1 MKPTF
6 FARLCR
12 YYLLFSAGFIA
23 FLIALA
29 ILEKEGMPRVWIGH
43 LFMLATIVLY
53 ATIGLLSRTSNVLEY
68 YVAGRKV
75 PAMFNGMATAADWIS
90 AASFISLAGG
100 LYLHGFDGLAYI
112 MGWTGGYCLVAL
124 LIAPFLRKFGQY
136 TIPDF
141 LAERYRSPNGNGR
154 PVRIIAVCA
163 TIIVSFIYVV
173 AQIYAVGLIASR
185 FTGVDFSV
193 GIFLG
198 LASILVCSF
207 LGGMRAITWTQVAQY
222 IIILV
227 AFLIPAIW
235 LAVKHSDN
243 PIPQLA
249 YGKIL
254 AQLSAREQILE
265 KDPKEQQV
273 RAIFKQR
280 ADEYQDKLD
289 GLPAS
294 WENGRLQAQQ
304 RLDKIRLRN
313 ASLMDIRNAE
323 RALIAYPKS
332 AEDALQAWS
341 EARTTNLERS
351 LPMTPHATPF
361 PAENREQSDIKRNN
375 FLALAF
381 CLMLGT
387 AALPHLLMRSY
398 TTPSVHAS
406 RISVFWTLFFILL
419 IYLTIPALAVLVKY
433 DIYTA
438 LVGSE
443 FSQLPNWVS
452 YWANVDKLNPL
463 ISIVDT
469 NRDGIVQLAE
479 IAIDGDVLVLA
490 TPEIAGLPYVI
501 SGLVAAGGL
510 AAALS
515 TADGL
520 LLAISNALSHDV
532 YYKIVDPQAST
543 QKRVTISK
551 LLLLAVAFIAA
562 YIASQKPADI
572 LSLVGAA
579 FSLAAST
586 LFPALV
592 LGVFWKRANHH
603 GAIAG
608 MLAGFLVCLY
618 YMLHTNPILGGS
630 IANQWFH
637 IAPISAGVFGVPA
650 GLITLYVISMLTRPP
665 QRQIGALVDYL
676 RTPESLAAP
685 GLPPARNINGNSGNN
700 SNNSNNSNSGNSS
713 SSR

>member
-1 MKPTF
+1 MSEAAKRGPDAIRRRF
-6 FARLCR
+6 RRLSK
-12 YYLLFSAGFIA
+12 YYLHFTACFAA
-23 FLIALA
+23 FLLALTM
-29 ILEKEGMPRVWIGH
+29 LESEGMPRAWIGY
-43 LFMLATIVLY
+43 LFMFATIALY
-53 ATIGLLSRTSNVLEY
+53 ATIGVLSRTSNVSEY
-68 YVAGRKV
+68 YVAGRRV

-100 LYLHGFDGLAYI
+100 LYLRGFDGLAYI

-124 LIAPFLRKFGQY
+124 LIAPYLRKFAQY

-141 LAERYRSPNGNGR
+141 LAARYNGGADGKGTA
-154 PVRIIAVCA
+154 VRLIAVGA
-163 TIIVSFIYVV
+163 TIIVSFTYVV

-227 AFLIPAIW
+227 AFLIPTMW
-235 LAVKHSDN
+235 LSVKHADN
-243 PIPQLA
+243 PIPQVA
-249 YGKIL
+249 YGAVLQKL
-254 AQLSAREQILE
+254 AQREIALE
-265 KDPKEQQV
+265 TDPGEIQV
-273 RAIFKQR
+273 RAIFQKR
-280 ADEYQDKLD
+280 ADEYGLRLK

-294 WENGRLQAQQ
+294 WETGKQEIHR
-304 RLDKIRLRN
+304 RLDAVRRN
-313 ASLMDIRNAE
+313 NGSLAE
-323 RALIAYPKS
+323 WRATERQLLAYPKT
-332 AEDALQAWS
+332 AEEAARLWAEQQAANH
-341 EARTTNLERS
+341 ARAQAPERH
-351 LPMTPHATPF
+351 TTPF
-361 PAENREQSDIKRNN
+361 PGADAAQSDERRNN
-375 FLALAF
+375 FLALVV

-387 AALPHLLMRSY
+387 AALPHILMRSY
-398 TTPSVHAS
+398 TTPSVQET
-406 RISVFWTLFFILL
+406 RVSVFWTLFFILL
-419 IYLTIPALAVLVKY
+419 VYLTIPALAVLVKY
-433 DIYTA
+433 DVYA
-438 LVGSE
+438 HLVGSDY
-443 FSQLPNWVS
+443 SHLPTWIS
-452 YWANVDKLNPL
+452 YWANVDKVNPL
-463 ISIVDT
+463 IAVADV

-490 TPEIAGLPYVI
+490 TPEIGGLPYVI

-532 YYKIVDPQAST
+532 YYKVVDPNAST

-562 YIASQKPADI
+562 YAASQKPADI

-579 FSLAAST
+579 FSLAGSA

-592 LGVFWKRANHH
+592 MGVFWKRANHA
-603 GAIAG
+603 GAVAG
-608 MLAGFLVCLY
+608 MLAGFTVCLY

-630 IANQWFH
+630 IAGQWFH

-650 GLITLYVISMLTRPP
+650 GLAVLMAVSLCTAPP
-665 QRQIGALVDYL
+665 DLASNGFVDHI
-676 RTPESLAAP
+676 RAPE
-685 GLPPARNINGNSGNN
+685 
-700 SNNSNNSNSGNSS
+700 
-713 SSR
+713 

>member
-1 MKPTF
+1 MSRQANF
-6 FARLCR
+6 FQHLRN
-12 YYLLFSAGFIA
+12 YYLMFGAGFA
-23 FLIALA
+23 GFLATLAL
-29 ILEKEGMPRVWIGH
+29 LEKEGMPRIWIGYM
-43 LFMLATIVLY
+43 FMLATIVLY
-53 ATIGLLSRTSNVLEY
+53 ACIGLLSRTANVTEY
-68 YVAGRKV
+68 YVAGRRV
-75 PAMFNGMATAADWIS
+75 PALFNGMATAADWIS
-90 AASFISLAGG
+90 AASFISLAGV
-100 LYLHGFDGLAYI
+100 LYLRGFDGLAYI

-124 LIAPFLRKFGQY
+124 LIAPYLRKFGQY

-141 LAERYRSPNGNGR
+141 LAARYGGGAGGRGN
-154 PVRIIAVCA
+154 PVRLIAVGA
-163 TIIVSFIYVV
+163 TIIISFTYVV

-227 AFLIPAIW
+227 AFLLPAMW
-235 LAVKHSDN
+235 LSVKHSGN
-243 PIPQLA
+243 PVPQLA
-249 YGKIL
+249 YGKVLPKLI
-254 AQLSAREQILE
+254 ARETMLQH
-265 KDPKEQQV
+265 DSKEDAV
-273 RAIFKQR
+273 RAIYRQR
-280 ADEYQDKLD
+280 AEELERKLS
-289 GLPAS
+289 GLPGS
-294 WENGRLQAQQ
+294 WELGRQQ
-304 RLDKIRLRN
+304 TENALDAARLGN
-313 ASLMDIRNAE
+313 ASLLDIRNAE
-323 RALIAYPKS
+323 RALIVYPKS
-332 AEDALQAWS
+332 ID
-341 EARTTNLERS
+341 EARASWQTAKNNDLARAMP
-351 LPMTPHATPF
+351 LTPHAQPF
-361 PAENREQSDIKRNN
+361 PAPDREQSDIKRNN
-375 FLALAF
+375 FLALVF
-381 CLMLGT
+381 SMMLGT
-387 AALPHLLMRSY
+387 AALPHILMRSY
-398 TTPSVHAS
+398 TTPSVHEA
-406 RISVFWTLFFILL
+406 RVSVFWTLFFILL
-419 IYLTIPALAVLVKY
+419 IYLTIPALTVLVKY

-438 LVGSE
+438 LVGSD
-443 FSQLPNWVS
+443 FAHLPTWIS

-469 NRDGIVQLAE
+469 NGDGIVQLAE
-479 IAIDGDVLVLA
+479 IAIDADVLVLA

-532 YYKIVDPQAST
+532 YYKVVDPTAST

-562 YIASQKPADI
+562 YAASQKPADI

-592 LGVFWKRANHH
+592 LGVFWKRANHQ

-608 MLAGFLVCLY
+608 MLAGFMVCLF

-630 IANQWFH
+630 AASQWFH

-650 GLITLYVISMLTRPP
+650 GMLTMLLVSWLTPP
-665 QRQIGALVDYL
+665 PERRTIALVDHI
-676 RTPESLAAP
+676 RAPE
-685 GLPPARNINGNSGNN
+685 
-700 SNNSNNSNSGNSS
+700 
-713 SSR
+713 

>member
-1 MKPTF
+1 MKPQTRYF
-6 FARLCR
+6 KRLSR
-12 YYLLFSAGFIA
+12 YYLWYSGCFAGF
-23 FLIALA
+23 LVALA
-29 ILEKEGMPRVWIGH
+29 LLEQEGMPRIWIGY
-43 LFMLATIVLY
+43 LFMFATIVLY
-53 ATIGLLSRTSNVLEY
+53 AAIGVISRTSNVSEY
-68 YVAGRKV
+68 YVAGRRV

-124 LIAPFLRKFGQY
+124 LIAPYLRRFAQY

-141 LAERYRSPNGNGR
+141 LAARYGGGAGGR
-154 PVRIIAVCA
+154 GAPVRVMAVGA
-163 TIIVSFIYVV
+163 TIIVSFTYVV

-227 AFLIPAIW
+227 AFLIPTMW
-235 LAVKHSDN
+235 LSVKHADN
-243 PIPQLA
+243 PLPQVA
-249 YGKIL
+249 YGSLLPKL
-254 AQLSAREQILE
+254 AERERALGT
-265 KDPKEQQV
+265 DPKELAV
-273 RAIFKQR
+273 RAIFRER
-280 ADEYQDKLD
+280 ADAFSARLD
-289 GLPAS
+289 ALPAS
-294 WENGRLQAQQ
+294 WEVGRQEAQR
-304 RLDKIRLRN
+304 RLDAVRMRN
-313 ASLMDIRNAE
+313 ASLVEIRAAE
-323 RALIAYPKS
+323 RALIAYPKN
-332 AEDALQAWS
+332 ADDA
-341 EARTTNLERS
+341 ARLWAGNRDANLARARAPE
-351 LPMTPHATPF
+351 PHATPF
-361 PAENREQSDIKRNN
+361 PGDDPAQSDIRRNN
-375 FLALAF
+375 FLALVF

-387 AALPHLLMRSY
+387 AALPHILMRSY
-398 TTPSVHAS
+398 TTPSVHET
-406 RISVFWTLFFILL
+406 RVSVFWTLFFILL

-433 DIYTA
+433 DIYSD
-438 LVGSE
+438 LVGAD
-443 FSQLPNWVS
+443 FSKLPTWIS
-452 YWANVDKLNPL
+452 YWANVDKINPL
-463 ISIVDT
+463 ISIADI

-490 TPEIAGLPYVI
+490 TPEIGGMPYVI

-520 LLAISNALSHDV
+520 LLAISNALSHDI
-532 YYKIVDPQAST
+532 YYKVVDPAAST

-562 YIASQKPADI
+562 YAASQKPADI

-592 LGVFWKRANHH
+592 LGVFWKRANHR

-608 MLAGFLVCLY
+608 MMAGFAMCVY
-618 YMLHTNPILGGS
+618 YMLHTHPTLGSG
-630 IANQWFH
+630 AAGQWFH
-637 IAPISAGVFGVPA
+637 IAPISAGIFGVPA
-650 GLITLYVISMLTRPP
+650 GIAVMVVVSLLTPRPH
-665 QRQIGALVDYL
+665 RRDIGLVDHL
-676 RTPESLAAP
+676 RAPE
-685 GLPPARNINGNSGNN
+685 
-700 SNNSNNSNSGNSS
+700 
-713 SSR
+713 

>member
-1 MKPTF
+1 MF
-6 FARLCR
+6 SRLSPR
-12 YYLLFSAGFIA
+12 FKKLSTYYLYFCACLFA
-23 FLIALA
+23 FLGALA
-29 ILEKEGMPRVWIGH
+29 MLEQEGMPRIWIGY

-53 ATIGLLSRTSNVLEY
+53 ATIGVISRTSNVSEY

-75 PAMFNGMATAADWIS
+75 PALFNGMATAADWIS

-112 MGWTGGYCLVAL
+112 MGWTGGYVLVAL
-124 LIAPFLRKFGQY
+124 LIAPYLRKFAQY
-136 TIPDF
+136 TIPDL
-141 LAERYRSPNGNGR
+141 LAARYGGGAGGR
-154 PVRIIAVCA
+154 GGPVRMMAVGA
-163 TIIVSFIYVV
+163 TIIVSFTYVV

-222 IIILV
+222 ILILV
-227 AFLIPAIW
+227 AFLMPAMW
-235 LAVKHSDN
+235 LSVKHSGN
-243 PIPQLA
+243 PLPQVA
-249 YGKIL
+249 YGAVLPKL
-254 AQLSAREQILE
+254 AAREASLGQ
-265 KDPKEQQV
+265 DPKELAV
-273 RAIFKQR
+273 RAIFRQR
-280 ADEYQDKLD
+280 ADAYSERLK

-294 WENGRLQAQQ
+294 WEAGRETGQ
-304 RLDKIRLRN
+304 RSLDAMRLRN
-313 ASLMDIRNAE
+313 ATLGEIRAAE

-332 AEDALQAWS
+332 AEEAARVWGAARDANL
-341 EARTTNLERS
+341 ARAR
-351 LPMTPHATPF
+351 PPRPHAEPF
-361 PAENREQSDIKRNN
+361 GADTAAQSDIRRNN
-375 FLALAF
+375 FLALVF

-387 AALPHLLMRSY
+387 AALPHILMRSY
-398 TTPSVHAS
+398 TTPSVHQT
-406 RISVFWTLFFILL
+406 RVSVFWTLFFILL
-419 IYLTIPALAVLVKY
+419 IYLTIPALAVLVKF
-433 DIYTA
+433 DIYNY
-438 LVGSE
+438 LVGTE
-443 FSQLPNWVS
+443 FSRLPDWVS
-452 YWANVDKLNPL
+452 YWTNVDKLNPL
-463 ISIVDT
+463 ISITDI

-490 TPEIAGLPYVI
+490 TPEIGGLPYVV

-520 LLAISNALSHDV
+520 LLAISNALSHDI
-532 YYKIVDPQAST
+532 YYKVVDPAAST

-562 YIASQKPADI
+562 YAASQKPADI

-592 LGVFWKRANHH
+592 LGVFWKRANQQ

-608 MLAGFLVCLY
+608 MAAGFLVCLY

-630 IANQWFH
+630 AAGQWFD

-650 GLITLYVISMLTRPP
+650 GIAMIVLVSLLTRPP
-665 QRQIGALVDYL
+665 AAVTAGLVDHI
-676 RTPESLAAP
+676 RAPEHEHMHERA
-685 GLPPARNINGNSGNN
+685 
-700 SNNSNNSNSGNSS
+700 
-713 SSR
+713 